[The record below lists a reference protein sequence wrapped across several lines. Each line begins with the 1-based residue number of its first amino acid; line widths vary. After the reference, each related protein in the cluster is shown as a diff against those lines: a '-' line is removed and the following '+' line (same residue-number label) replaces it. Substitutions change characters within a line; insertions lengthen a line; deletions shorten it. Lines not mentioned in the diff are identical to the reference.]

1 MKRKIL
7 TKSASVNIVCA
18 AISIFVF
25 LLLWQLGSSF
35 TSGGRLVPGPI
46 KVIGTFFTSLVG
58 NPMGQYPLVIH
69 ALFSLGRVMAGFVL
83 GSLVGIVLGI
93 GMGYSPIVEAIFAP
107 IFRIIRPIPPI
118 AWIPISII
126 WFGLGE
132 SAKVFLIFISAFSN
146 VTLNAWSGAKNID
159 PALIGAAKMLGA
171 NDRQIFLTVIFPGD
185 VPSIFAGLQVAISSC
200 WATVLAAEMVRS
212 SEGLGWL
219 IIAGSSNN
227 DMVQVMVGIVCIGIV
242 GLCLAILFRKME
254 EVLCRWNRSEQ

>member
-35 TSGGRLVPGPI
+35 TSVGRLVPGPI

-146 VTLNAWSGAKNID
+146 VTLNAWSGAKI
-159 PALIGAAKMLGA
+159 LIPL
-171 NDRQIFLTVIFPGD
+171 
-185 VPSIFAGLQVAISSC
+185 
-200 WATVLAAEMVRS
+200 
-212 SEGLGWL
+212 
-219 IIAGSSNN
+219 
-227 DMVQVMVGIVCIGIV
+227 
-242 GLCLAILFRKME
+242 
-254 EVLCRWNRSEQ
+254 

>member
-1 MKRKIL
+1 MKKKTISKNTL
-7 TKSASVNIVCA
+7 ADLSCGVI
-18 AISIFVF
+18 AIFAF
-25 LLLWQLGSSF
+25 LVLWQLGSSF
-35 TSGGRLVPGPI
+35 SSVGQLIPGPV
-46 KVIGTFFTSLVG
+46 KVIGTFFSSLMG
-58 NPMGQYPLVIH
+58 NKFGKYPLIIH
-69 ALFSLGRVMAGFVL
+69 AFYSLARVMGGFAL
-83 GSLVGIVLGI
+83 GSVVGIALGI
-93 GMGYSPIVEAIFAP
+93 GMGYSPAIEAVFAP

-132 SAKVFLIFISAFSN
+132 EAKVFLIFLSAFSN

-242 GLCLAILFRKME
+242 GLCLAIIFRKLE
-254 EVLCRWNRSEQ
+254 EVLCRWNRSGK

>member
-1 MKRKIL
+1 MAAWIELYVCWTAGSWPNQSDRHVFYFPSGESHGPV
-7 TKSASVNIVCA
+7 SAGDTCAVQSGTRYGRVCA
-18 AISIFVF
+18 
-25 LLLWQLGSSF
+25 
-35 TSGGRLVPGPI
+35 
-46 KVIGTFFTSLVG
+46 
-58 NPMGQYPLVIH
+58 
-69 ALFSLGRVMAGFVL
+69 

-132 SAKVFLIFISAFSN
+132 SAKVFISAFSN